1 MLQATELLRTSG
13 QSRTVGPAQPA
24 GQSQAIEQLRD
35 AIDVLRECDV
45 EASSDEAIC
54 EQIVM
59 LHRQINRLQAAWSQR
74 VAVAD
79 GRAAA
84 AAGGYLTTASFLRHC
99 CQLTPGAARRR
110 VDADTALADH
120 PAVAEAYGVGTI
132 SQPHVAEIV
141 LALQTLPAEI
151 VIDAEPVLIQAAE
164 HLDVHRLKQT
174 IRRLRAITDPDGQA
188 ASGLARDEQQWLD
201 APLGFDGMTPVAGLL
216 DRETGAALR
225 TILDSLDQP
234 VTGDTRTASRR
245 RADNLGEL
253 LRRILDS
260 GELPVNGGERPHLT
274 VTVDLATLRKQP
286 FSPPAEL
293 DFGDLLSADAARRL
307 GCDAL
312 ITRIITDNDGAE
324 KNDGAG
330 IESDTGNSRDK
341 KQLGPGDGE
350 KKQFVP
356 DLIAGLAGDPPSQPR
371 FLLNA
376 LPPPLSAP
384 SLALDVGRT
393 ARVVPPH
400 IRKALNLRDKGCVFD
415 GCGAPP
421 PWCHAHHLIHWAD
434 GGPTSLWN
442 LVLLCTR
449 HHHHVHDLGWDL
461 KLNTDGTI
469 TTIPPNRA
477 LALT

>member
-1 MLQATELLRTSG
+1 
-13 QSRTVGPAQPA
+13 
-24 GQSQAIEQLRD
+24 
-35 AIDVLRECDV
+35 
-45 EASSDEAIC
+45 
-54 EQIVM
+54 
-59 LHRQINRLQAAWSQR
+59 
-74 VAVAD
+74 
-79 GRAAA
+79 
-84 AAGGYLTTASFLRHC
+84 
-99 CQLTPGAARRR
+99 
-110 VDADTALADH
+110 
-120 PAVAEAYGVGTI
+120 
-132 SQPHVAEIV
+132 
-141 LALQTLPAEI
+141 
-151 VIDAEPVLIQAAE
+151 
-164 HLDVHRLKQT
+164 
-174 IRRLRAITDPDGQA
+174 
-188 ASGLARDEQQWLD
+188 
-201 APLGFDGMTPVAGLL
+201 MTPVAGLL

-293 DFGDLLSADAARRL
+293 EFGDLLSADAARRL

-312 ITRIITDNDGAE
+312 VTRIFVEDDHGDDDVDGGGVEGDA
-324 KNDGAG
+324 
-330 IESDTGNSRDK
+330 
-341 KQLGPGDGE
+341 GDGGE
-350 KKQFVP
+350 KRFVSGTG
-356 DLIAGLAGDPPSQPR
+356 DSGIVLRSTDPPSIPR
-371 FLLNA
+371 FLLDA
-376 LPPPLSAP
+376 LPPPLRAP

-400 IRKALNLRDKGCVFD
+400 IRKALNLRDRGCVFD

-449 HHHHVHDLGWDL
+449 HHHHVHDLGWDI
-461 KLNTDGTI
+461 KLNTDGTV
-469 TTIPPNRA
+469 TTIPPSTTISPSRTNTRRG
-477 LALT
+477 